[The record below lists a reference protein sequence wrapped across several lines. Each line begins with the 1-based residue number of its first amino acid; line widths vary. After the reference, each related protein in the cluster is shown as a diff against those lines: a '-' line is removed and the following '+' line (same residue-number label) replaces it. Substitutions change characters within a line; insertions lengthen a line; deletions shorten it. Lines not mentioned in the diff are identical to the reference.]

1 MTEEKL
7 IVIGCDD
14 TANLS
19 AILHSIREAAF
30 FPHNIISATR
40 LPDLIG
46 IAKSVSADLVILCF
60 RNNQQV
66 LNDFYS
72 FVKKTEV
79 PVICLLKKYEP
90 DTLRWPREN
99 VVFTFAL
106 ESVASADSFVARINS
121 VFLLR
126 RNNTAGVVSGS
137 FAEVAIQMN
146 HTRDLGR
153 YVMEL
158 DQKVEMLQKIKDRI
172 AELSSRVDD
181 HTRSDLTS
189 IVSMIKL
196 SAGNNKIWDDFKLY
210 FEKTDPVFLT
220 LLSQKYPLLTPID
233 LKYCCYLKMNMSNDD
248 IRNLLGINQE
258 SVRTHQYRLKKKM
271 SLAKDQDLRNY
282 LMTVCERVQQVA

>member
-46 IAKSVSADLVILCF
+46 IAKSISPDLVILCF
-60 RNNQQV
+60 RNNQHV
-66 LNDFYS
+66 LNDFHS
-72 FVKKTEV
+72 LVKKPEV
-79 PVICLLKKYEP
+79 PLICLLKKYES
-90 DTLRWPREN
+90 DTLQWPREN

-106 ESVASADSFVARINS
+106 ESIANAECFVARINS
-121 VFLLR
+121 IFLLR
-126 RNNTAGVVSGS
+126 KNITTNVISGS
-137 FAEVAIQMN
+137 FAEAAIQLN

-158 DQKVEMLQKIKDRI
+158 DQKVEVLQKIKDRI

-181 HTRSDLTS
+181 RTRSDLTS

-210 FEKTDPVFLT
+210 FEKTDPEFLM
-220 LLSQKYPLLTPID
+220 LLTQRYPLLTPID

-282 LMTVCERVQQVA
+282 LMTVCEKQQQVA